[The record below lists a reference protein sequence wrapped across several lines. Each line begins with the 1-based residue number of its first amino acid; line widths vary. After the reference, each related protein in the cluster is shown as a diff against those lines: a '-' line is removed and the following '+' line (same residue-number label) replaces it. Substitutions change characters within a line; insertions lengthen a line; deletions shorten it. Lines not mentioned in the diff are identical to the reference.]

1 MMQKNGQG
9 SRPEDNW
16 FWLATIQGEEFMGR
30 RLPSLVLGVALLAPV
45 AAQAD
50 WGIRA
55 SYLVPMYVNTGQPKP
70 SDQSLGTT
78 YHYDAT
84 SVWLSNLDL
93 ILSWYPISFI
103 SLDLEGQF
111 NLSPTNIDYPNTGIY
126 VGPGVTLDL
135 PFFLYAR
142 LSLPVQVTPSSAI
155 WYLRAAGGFKLQ
167 FFVVNLYLEALFDF
181 PLAGGATSAF
191 GSQAISLAA
200 GVWVKF

>member
-1 MMQKNGQG
+1 M
-9 SRPEDNW
+9 
-16 FWLATIQGEEFMGR
+16 TR
-30 RLPSLVLGVALLAPV
+30 RLPLLLLSLALAAPLP
-45 AAQAD
+45 AQAD

-70 SDQSLGTT
+70 SDPTSGTT
-78 YHYDAT
+78 YHYDVGT
-84 SVWLSNLDL
+84 VWLSNLDL
-93 ILSWYPISFI
+93 VLSWYPISFI

-111 NLSPTNIDYPNTGIY
+111 NLSSTNIDYPNTGIY

-135 PFFLYAR
+135 PLFLYAR
-142 LSLPVQVTPSSAI
+142 VSLPVQVTPSSAI
-155 WYLRAAGGFKLQ
+155 WYLRAAGGFKLE
-167 FFVVNLYLEALFDF
+167 FFVVRLYLEALFDF